1 MKRLSINWVIGK
13 QQFRSLMGV
22 TRDQFLIIARKLR
35 LHWIRGVVDGMLA
48 DISRIKSALDW
59 MPSVPFEKGLKEIKD
74 RVKAGSENSF
84 SSGIDDIL
92 LGAAA

>member
-1 MKRLSINWVIGK
+1 
-13 QQFRSLMGV
+13 
-22 TRDQFLIIARKLR
+22 
-35 LHWIRGVVDGMLA
+35 MLA

-92 LGAAA
+92 LEAAA